1 PALSGCRNSL
11 SPSICLTAL
20 APGTIAPS
28 IAVVRKI
35 LFPQTMGE
43 EWPRPAIGVFH
54 LMFLVALH
62 SVGRFFSVEI
72 PCPPGPR
79 HCGQF
84 GAAELPAVEFRSMTV
99 ERRQMTT
106 AMLIRLNS
114 FMLPISFLP
123 RIAAL

>member
-1 PALSGCRNSL
+1 MLSGCRNSL

-20 APGTIAPS
+20 APGTNAPS

-35 LFPQTMGE
+35 LFPQTIGE

-54 LMFLVALH
+54 LMFLVAVH
-62 SVGRFFSVEI
+62 SVGRFFSVET

-84 GAAELPAVEFRSMTV
+84 EAAELPAIEATAIIT
-99 ERRQMTT
+99 ER
-106 AMLIRLNS
+106 
-114 FMLPISFLP
+114 
-123 RIAAL
+123 